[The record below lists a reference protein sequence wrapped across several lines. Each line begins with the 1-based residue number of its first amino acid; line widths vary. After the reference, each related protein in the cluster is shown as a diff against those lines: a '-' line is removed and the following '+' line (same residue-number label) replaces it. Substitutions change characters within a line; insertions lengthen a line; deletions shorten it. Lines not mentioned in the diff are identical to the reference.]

1 MLNLT
6 QHKATAEQLRDGV
19 VDLPPEQ
26 AEELRHLITFAG
38 PPSSAELRRRAQA
51 VAALAE
57 GHTEVMIGGAPY
69 FMHHLEEA
77 LLRAGKRIWYAFSA
91 RDVIEDNGIKTS
103 VFRHIGFVDA
113 RFGEHVSPESLARA
127 LLMACR
133 GSEMAATDAVRRMAS
148 VAKRTSVG
156 GAVGTFCNDMQGYD
170 GIGR

>member
-51 VAALAE
+51 VAAIAE
-57 GHTEVMIGGAPY
+57 GHTEVMIGGAPF
-69 FMHHLEEA
+69 FMHALEEA
-77 LLRAGKRIWYAFSA
+77 LLAAGKRVLYAFST
-91 RDVIEDNGIKTS
+91 RDVVEDNGIKTS
-103 VFRHIGFVDA
+103 VFRHAGFVEP
-113 RFGEHVSPESLARA
+113 RFGERVSPESLARA
-127 LLMACR
+127 LLAACQS
-133 GSEMAATDAVRRMAS
+133 SEMAATDAVRRMAS
-148 VAKRTSVG
+148 VAKRTSAG
-156 GAVGTFCNDMQGYD
+156 GAVGTFCHDLQGYD